1 MGLHTAVE
9 LARRGL
15 AVVATMRDT
24 SRSRPP
30 CTDAATEAG
39 VELDVRALDVTDHE
53 AARACVD
60 GVLADHGRIDVLV
73 NNAGRGAVATA
84 EQLSLDEIRDQ
95 LEVNYLGPVALTKL
109 VLPHMRAAGSGTV
122 LTVTSVGGAVG
133 QPFADAYCG
142 AKFAVEGF
150 MQSLAVVMLAHGVH
164 VSVIEPAA
172 VASDFVGNVARPE
185 GDPADPYAAQLDAYL
200 ARSAGAFANAQSSR
214 DAAVA
219 IADAATSAELPLPL
233 ADLRGRD
240 RLRRDVARRH
250 RRQPRARRDP
260 VLDRVSP
267 SLESATVS
275 YRRPV
280 PTIGDPSSAAER
292 AQAPDA
298 WALRDDLASLERVV
312 GARRDIRRFR
322 PDPVPD
328 DVLTAVLTAGHR
340 GPSVGHSQ
348 PWRFVVVTEAA
359 TRDTAAL
366 MADRCRLRQAAGMA
380 EESARGLL
388 DLRLEGIREAPVGV
402 VVACDRR
409 TPAAGVLG
417 RATFPDADLWSCAA
431 AIENIWLTARAHG
444 LGLGWV
450 TLFEPA
456 ELADLLGLPDGVETL
471 GWLCLG
477 WPDERP
483 PEPGLERAGWSR
495 RLPLEQV
502 VMRERWTERDAPTS
516 HLRAPEPADVV
527 AARDRSDDLLTVP
540 GLARR
545 PRHRP
550 RPRHRAARPWTVG
563 APSSSRPPTTP

>member
-1 MGLHTAVE
+1 M
-9 LARRGL
+9 
-15 AVVATMRDT
+15 
-24 SRSRPP
+24 
-30 CTDAATEAG
+30 
-39 VELDVRALDVTDHE
+39 
-53 AARACVD
+53 
-60 GVLADHGRIDVLV
+60 
-73 NNAGRGAVATA
+73 
-84 EQLSLDEIRDQ
+84 
-95 LEVNYLGPVALTKL
+95 
-109 VLPHMRAAGSGTV
+109 
-122 LTVTSVGGAVG
+122 
-133 QPFADAYCG
+133 
-142 AKFAVEGF
+142 
-150 MQSLAVVMLAHGVH
+150 
-164 VSVIEPAA
+164 
-172 VASDFVGNVARPE
+172 
-185 GDPADPYAAQLDAYL
+185 
-200 ARSAGAFANAQSSR
+200 
-214 DAAVA
+214 
-219 IADAATSAELPLPL
+219 
-233 ADLRGRD
+233 
-240 RLRRDVARRH
+240 
-250 RRQPRARRDP
+250 
-260 VLDRVSP
+260 
-267 SLESATVS
+267 S

-359 TRDTAAL
+359 TRDAAAL

-483 PEPGLERAGWSR
+483 PGARVSSAPAGRR

-545 PRHRP
+545 PRHRA
-550 RPRHRAARPWTVG
+550 RPHHRAARSGRTGHPRRRGRRPRRDGIRQSRPSTRRSRRTSPAPPARARRWVPSPP
-563 APSSSRPPTTP
+563 AAPASPSSSSTPGSAAAEAISSRPTRSTSRRMPPCWVSGRERGRALAGTGPVALGEVGVGNTTVAAALAAALLGVPAEDVVGRGSSADAAMLDRKRDVVTRALARVGSRSGPRRPCGGSAAESSPCSPGVVLGVAEAGGVVVLDGLATSVCALAAVRARAGGRGAPRRGPALT